1 MEEKNVT
8 KELSKLSQ
16 NTYELTINFINIFG
30 LSDGA
35 KEVLIGLIDLL
46 VETIIEEK
54 E

>member
-16 NTYELTINFINIFG
+16 STYELTINFINT
-30 LSDGA
+30 LELCDWA
-35 KEVLIGLIDLL
+35 NEVLIRHIDLL
-46 VETIIEEK
+46 VETIIAEK

>member
-1 MEEKNVT
+1 MEEKKVT

-16 NTYELTINFINIFG
+16 STYELTMNFIDTFE
-30 LSDGA
+30 LCDGG

-46 VETIIEEK
+46 VETIIAGK

>member
-16 NTYELTINFINIFG
+16 STYELTINFINTFG
-30 LSDGA
+30 LCDGVQ
-35 KEVLIGLIDLL
+35 EVLIGLIDLL
-46 VETIIEEK
+46 VETIIAEK